1 MEILS
6 EKPGLKNSYYN
17 DELRYEIYPEIIFV
31 FGSNLA
37 GRHGKGAAATA
48 HNCHGAIYGVGTGLM
63 GSSYAIPTKDVNIR
77 TLPLSVIELY
87 IKQFVRF
94 TNLTELDFFVTPV
107 GTGLA
112 GFRHHD
118 IAHMFEGVRNCWL
131 PHSWKQYL
139 ENQKE

>member
-6 EKPGLKNSYYN
+6 EKPSLNNSYYN
-17 DELRYEIYPEIIFV
+17 DELKYIIYPETIFV

-37 GRHGKGAAATA
+37 GRHGKGAALTA
-48 HNCHGAIYGVGTGLM
+48 HDRHGAIYGIGTGLI
-63 GSSYAIPTKDVNIR
+63 GQSYAIPTKDFNIK
-77 TLPLSVIELY
+77 TLPLSVIEVY

-94 TNLTELDFFVTPV
+94 THITELDFFVTAV

-112 GFRHHD
+112 GYQHYE

-139 ENQKE
+139 EN

>member
-1 MEILS
+1 MEFLS
-6 EKPGLKNSYYN
+6 EKPGLNNSYYN
-17 DELRYEIYPEIIFV
+17 DELKYKLYPEIIFV

-37 GRHGKGAAATA
+37 GRHGRGAAATA
-48 HNCHGAIYGVGTGLM
+48 HKSYGAIYGIGTGLM
-63 GSSYAIPTKDVNIR
+63 EQSYAIPTKNVYIQ
-77 TLPLSVIELY
+77 TLPLSVIEVY

-94 TNLTELDFFVTPV
+94 THLTELDFFVTAV

-112 GFRHHD
+112 GYQHYE

-139 ENQKE
+139 EN